1 MTDMTNGPATKADR
15 STLHFLDGS
24 TSLSSY
30 AAIARR
36 GNVFLGIKFSGL
48 VDGSPVGAAGKSY
61 LHVRLRS
68 ARNPDLANKL
78 DQKPG
83 VKNVITLAEHQ
94 LTLDKAWPKFAF
106 ENVSADRASLTVGMF
121 IDGSL
126 DSDTHAVVARI
137 KAGNLFLKLVN
148 YAIDNAG
155 AEYRIA
161 PTKVVAAWL
170 VDQAKPALEG
180 LLQVKEVMTIAP
192 EVKKEFKKLIDEQVE
207 AVGPHLQQLKA
218 IYQKHVQAHTKGG
231 KE

>member
-1 MTDMTNGPATKADR
+1 MTDMTNGPVARAGH
-15 STLHFLDGS
+15 SALHLLDGS
-24 TSLSSY
+24 SSFSSY

-36 GNVFLGIKFSGL
+36 GNIFLGIKFSGL

-61 LHVRLRS
+61 LHVKLRS

-94 LTLDKAWPKFAF
+94 LTLDKAWPKFTF
-106 ENVSADRASLTVGMF
+106 ENIDGERASLTVGMF

-126 DSDTHAVVARI
+126 DGDTHAVIARI
-137 KAGNLFLKLVN
+137 KAGSLFLKLVN

-161 PTKVVAAWL
+161 PPKAVAAWL
-170 VDQAKPALEG
+170 TDQAKPVLEG
-180 LLQVKEVMTIAP
+180 LLQVKEVMTIGP
-192 EVKKEFKKLIDEQVE
+192 EVKKEFKKLVADQVE
-207 AVGPHLQQLKA
+207 TVGPHLQQLKA